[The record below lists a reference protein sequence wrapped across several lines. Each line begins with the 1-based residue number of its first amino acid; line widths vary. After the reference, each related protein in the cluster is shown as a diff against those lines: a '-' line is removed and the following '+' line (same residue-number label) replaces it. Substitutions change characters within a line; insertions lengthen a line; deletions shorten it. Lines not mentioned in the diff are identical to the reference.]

1 MYSTFLGLETALR
14 ALYAQR
20 GAVEVAAHNVANAH
34 TPGYSRQVAR
44 LTTTSPLVPAGIP
57 SAYPAWSMGTG
68 VELTDIT
75 RTRDA
80 FLDRQS
86 HVQGGYAGRYGA
98 MDQILEQVEAYLME
112 PGSQGIN
119 ASLAAYWK
127 AWQDV
132 GNDPT
137 NLAARRVLLQMAS
150 SLGEDLAVLDQH
162 WLAVQEN
169 VARLLREDVD
179 RFNALVAQVAQLNRQ
194 VVAARLAGREPNDL
208 LDQRD
213 RLLDELSHLAPIRVQ
228 EGEAGEVSI
237 SVGGVAV
244 LQGGHQEIL
253 QVVEVD
259 GLPQLR
265 WQGLQQDAAWIAEG
279 GGRLGG
285 LQDLGRYIVP
295 GYRDQLARMAQALA
309 QETNQLHAQGF
320 DLTGQPGGTFF
331 VYTPPGPHSSLSLQ
345 VDPALLSAPEKVAA
359 AASPSAGDGSHAF
372 AMANLLDVPGKVGAG
387 SIRDAYRSLVGQVG
401 ADRMEVKIRA
411 ENAEG
416 LLRNIEYQRQS
427 VEGVSL
433 DEEVARIV
441 QHQLGY
447 QAAARVI
454 TAIDEMISTVVGRM
468 GRAGL

>member
-20 GAVEVAAHNVANAH
+20 GAVEVAAHNVANAQ
-34 TPGYSRQVAR
+34 TPGYSRQTAR
-44 LTTTSPLVPAGIP
+44 LSTTSPLLPSGIP
-57 SAYPAWSMGTG
+57 SSFPAWSMGTG
-68 VELTDIT
+68 VELTSIT

-80 FLDRQS
+80 FLDRQG

-98 MDQILEQVEAYLME
+98 MDQILEQVESYLLE
-112 PGSQGIN
+112 PGAQGIN
-119 ASLAAYWK
+119 ASLSAYWK

-137 NLAARRVLLQMAS
+137 NVAARRVLVQMAS

-162 WLAVQEN
+162 WVAVQEN
-169 VARLLREDVD
+169 VDRLLREDVD
-179 RFNALVAQVAQLNRQ
+179 RFNALVTQVAGLNQQ

-208 LDQRD
+208 LDRRD
-213 RLLDELSHLAPIRVQ
+213 ALLDELSRLAPIRVQ
-228 EGEAGEVSI
+228 EGESGEISL

-253 QVVEVD
+253 AVVEVG

-265 WQGLQQDAAWIAEG
+265 WPGLQQDASWIQEG
-279 GGRLGG
+279 GGRLSG
-285 LQDLGRYIVP
+285 LEDLGRYVVP
-295 GYRDQLARMAQALA
+295 GYRSQLAQMVQVLAL
-309 QETNQLHAQGF
+309 ETNALHAQGF
-320 DLTGQPGGTFF
+320 DLSGQPGGSFF
-331 VYTPPGPHSSLSLQ
+331 IFTPPGPHSPLSLQ
-345 VDPALLSAPEKVAA
+345 VDPALLGAPEKVAA

-372 AMANLLDVPGKVGAG
+372 AMAGLLDVPGKVGAG

-411 ENAEG
+411 ENADG

-441 QHQLGY
+441 QYQQGY

-454 TAIDEMISTVVGRM
+454 TAIDEMISTVVQR
-468 GRAGL
+468 